1 MFAKA
6 KALDARKQEM
16 ERLRAEKLRQNSMS
30 PHEKRIQDRLRQQV
44 QVILVVF
51 MYPCFIVA
59 NVRSKLII
67 IAGGGFLF

>member
-44 QVILVVF
+44 HVILVYNRKIFLLGVLV
-51 MYPCFIVA
+51 Y
-59 NVRSKLII
+59 NVHTYILTQI
-67 IAGGGFLF
+67 